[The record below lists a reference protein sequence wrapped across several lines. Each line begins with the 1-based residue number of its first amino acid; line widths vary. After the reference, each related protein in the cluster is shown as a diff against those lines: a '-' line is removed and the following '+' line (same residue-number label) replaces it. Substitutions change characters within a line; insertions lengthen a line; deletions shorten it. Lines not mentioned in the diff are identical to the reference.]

1 MLVNQW
7 MTRQLI
13 SVGPTDTLAS
23 AAERMARNHLRR
35 VLVMEDDHL
44 VGILA
49 RSDVLRA
56 APAGTNP
63 FSALGVPA
71 TGFDRPVHEAMAA
84 AVVTV
89 PPDLPIED
97 AARLMS
103 DRKIGALPVVANGR
117 TMGLVTRSD
126 LFRAFIAMLGENQ
139 AGVRLSFDITDTEDA
154 VAFAVSLAQRHA
166 MRVASVST
174 FEKDGRRSAVVRLVG
189 REPPGM
195 LDEVWKTGHR
205 VLSVVRWDG
214 NKPSPPEP

>member
-7 MTRQLI
+7 MTRQLV
-13 SVGPTDTLAS
+13 SVGPADTLAV
-23 AAERMARNHLRR
+23 AAERMARSHVRR
-35 VLVMEDDHL
+35 LLVIEDDRL

-56 APAGTNP
+56 APAGINP
-63 FSALGVPA
+63 FSALGVPSA
-71 TGFDRPVHEAMAA
+71 GFDKTVHEAMAS

-103 DRKIGALPVVANGR
+103 DRKIGVLPVVTGGHPV
-117 TMGLVTRSD
+117 GLVTRSD

-139 AGVRLSFDITDTEDA
+139 AGLRLSFDITDTEDA
-154 VAFAVSLAQRHA
+154 VSFVMSLAKRHG

-189 REPPGM
+189 FEPPGM

-214 NKPSPPEP
+214 GKPSPDHP